1 MGYKYNR
8 KDILK
13 QGINLMSQSG
23 YHGIGVMDILKS
35 MNIPKG
41 SFYNFFD
48 SKEAFIIEAI
58 ELYGVSN
65 LKLIDRLEQM
75 EILNPLEKVKAYFN
89 HLIQKN
95 KAQNFKYSCFWGNMS
110 TEVAGEN
117 ERVSQAIQEQMTLIK
132 ERFVQWLT
140 EAQKQNILIEI
151 YTPTVLADFLYTNF
165 HGAMVTMKYQQ
176 SAKPLEDFLEIN
188 FKLLSK
194 ELK

>member
-13 QGINLMSQSG
+13 EGINLMSQSG

-58 ELYGVSN
+58 ELYGISN
-65 LKLIDRLEQM
+65 LKLIDRLEQI
-75 EILNPLEKVKAYFN
+75 EELNPLEKVKAYFN

-110 TEVAGEN
+110 TEVAGQKES
-117 ERVSQAIQEQMTLIK
+117 VSAAIQEQMNLIK
-132 ERFVQWLT
+132 ARFVTWLT
-140 EAQKQNILIEI
+140 QAQEQNLLIEVYSPATI
-151 YTPTVLADFLYTNF
+151 ADFLYSNF

-176 SAKPLEDFLEIN
+176 SAQPLENFLDLN

-194 ELK
+194 N

>member
-13 QGINLMSQSG
+13 EGINLMSQSG

-58 ELYGVSN
+58 ELYGISN
-65 LKLIDRLEQM
+65 LKVIDRLERI
-75 EILNPLEKVKAYFN
+75 EELNPLEKVKAYFN

-95 KAQNFKYSCFWGNMS
+95 KAQNFQYSCFWGNLS
-110 TEVAGEN
+110 TEVAGQN
-117 ERVSQAIQEQMTLIK
+117 EKVSKAIQEQMNFIK
-132 ERFVQWLT
+132 ARFVTWLT
-140 EAQKQNILIEI
+140 QAQEQNLLIEVYSPSTI
-151 YTPTVLADFLYTNF
+151 ADFLYSNF

-176 SAKPLEDFLEIN
+176 SAQPLENFLELN
-188 FKLLSK
+188 FKFLSK
-194 ELK
+194 N

>member
-65 LKLIDRLEQM
+65 LKLIDRIESM
-75 EILNPLEKVKAYFN
+75 EMLNPLDKVKAYFN

-95 KAQNFKYSCFWGNMS
+95 KAQHFKYSCFWGNLS
-110 TEVAGEN
+110 TEIAGQN
-117 ERVSQAIQEQMTLIK
+117 NRVSQAIQIQMAHIK
-132 ERFVQWLT
+132 ERFVRWLT
-140 EAQKQNILIEI
+140 EAQKQNILIEV
-151 YTPTVLADFLYTNF
+151 YAPEDLADFLYTNF

-188 FKLLSK
+188 FKLLTK
-194 ELK
+194 K

>member
-13 QGINLMSQSG
+13 QGIDLMSQSG

-48 SKEAFIIEAI
+48 SKEAYIIEAI
-58 ELYGVSN
+58 ELYGAAN
-65 LKLIDRLEQM
+65 LRLADRIELM
-75 EILNPLEKVKAYFN
+75 EELNPLEKVKAYFN

-95 KAQNFKYSCFWGNMS
+95 KAQNFKYSCFWGNLS
-110 TEVAGEN
+110 TEVAGQN
-117 ERVSQAIQEQMTLIK
+117 EKVSHAIQQQMSIVK
-132 ERFVQWLT
+132 VRFIQWLT
-140 EAQKQNILIEI
+140 EAQEQNILIEV
-151 YTPTVLADFLYTNF
+151 YTPTQIADFLYTNF

-188 FKLLSK
+188 FKLLTK
-194 ELK
+194 

>member
-13 QGINLMSQSG
+13 QGIDLMSQSG

-35 MNIPKG
+35 MSIPKG

-58 ELYGVSN
+58 ELYGASN
-65 LKLIDRLEQM
+65 LKLIDRIEQM
-75 EILNPLEKVKAYFN
+75 TELNPLEKVKTYFH

-95 KAQNFKYSCFWGNMS
+95 KAQHFKYSCFWGNMS
-110 TEVAGEN
+110 TEVAGQN
-117 ERVSQAIQEQMTLIK
+117 EKVSAAIKDQMAIIK
-132 ERFVQWLT
+132 VRFVLWLT
-140 EAQKQNILIEI
+140 EAQKQNILIDA
-151 YTPTVLADFLYTNF
+151 YSPTQLADFLYTNF

-194 ELK
+194 K

>member
-13 QGINLMSQSG
+13 QGIDLMSQSG

-35 MNIPKG
+35 RSIPKG

-58 ELYGVSN
+58 ELYGASN
-65 LKLIDRLEQM
+65 LKLIDRIEQM
-75 EILNPLEKVKAYFN
+75 AELNPLEKVKAYFH

-95 KAQNFKYSCFWGNMS
+95 KAQHFKYSCFWGNMS
-110 TEVAGEN
+110 TEVAGQN
-117 ERVSQAIQEQMTLIK
+117 EKVSAAIKDQMAIIK
-132 ERFVQWLT
+132 ERFVLWLT
-140 EAQKQNILIEI
+140 EAQNQNILIDT
-151 YTPTVLADFLYTNF
+151 YSPTQLADYLYTNF

-176 SAKPLEDFLEIN
+176 SAQPLEDFLEIN
-188 FKLLSK
+188 FRLLSK
-194 ELK
+194 R